1 MTAARVDGSS
11 GRGRDAG
18 AQAPDD
24 ASRLGSGAF
33 APPLYPKLPPG
44 PHTIPSDEIEAI
56 QRERL
61 RGAVIHA
68 VASGGYQATST
79 RELCRLAGVS
89 KRTLYERFGSK
100 EACLQAT
107 YDAVLEP
114 IVTAMRQALGSQ
126 REPRVRLRVVID
138 AFHTA
143 VVRERCGATL
153 GLIITAEAAE
163 SALGGPMRL
172 VDHLGELLG
181 ACYADGNGPP
191 DFVLRGAGTAVMSVT
206 RSWIFH
212 GREDELGE
220 LARQLSDWLHR
231 YRGKDTRLLGQ
242 GRSELLMEAA
252 QERDTLGVDGAQA
265 LDDPP
270 TLRQSSQ
277 RALSL
282 MGASGASDHDWAV
295 GTCLAY
301 FELLCHVR
309 SDPGSARLAFVDAP
323 GLGPDADGVREQ
335 MIQGGVDL
343 YSRRVPVTRTPSP
356 AVGHAV
362 TGASWGLM
370 HDHLEGR
377 DGDLRTSVLC
387 EQMSYLA
394 IAPVLGSKRAV
405 RSILSC
411 RSATTRRQPKPP
423 PVAVGA

>member
-1 MTAARVDGSS
+1 MFVSMVATMRANS
-11 GRGRDAG
+11 
-18 AQAPDD
+18 
-24 ASRLGSGAF
+24 
-33 APPLYPKLPPG
+33 APPLYPKLRPG
-44 PHTIPSDEIEAI
+44 PHTMPSDEIEAI

-114 IVTAMRQALGSQ
+114 IVATMRQAHASQ
-126 REPRVRLRVVID
+126 REPRVRLHAVID

-143 VVRERCGATL
+143 VMRERCGATL
-153 GLIITAEAAE
+153 GLIVTAEAAE

-172 VDHLGELLG
+172 IDHLGEQLQ
-181 ACYADGNGPP
+181 ACYDADGPP
-191 DFVLRGAGTAVMSVT
+191 DFVIRGAATAVMSVT
-206 RSWIFH
+206 RTWIFH
-212 GREDELGE
+212 GRADELGE
-220 LARQLSDWLHR
+220 LAEQLTDWLHG
-231 YRGKDTRLLGQ
+231 YRGKATRLLGH
-242 GRSELLMEAA
+242 GRSELLLEAA
-252 QERDTLGVDGAQA
+252 GEREALGVEGAQG

-282 MGASGASDHDWAV
+282 MEASGATDRDWAV

-301 FELLCHVR
+301 FELLGHVR
-309 SDPGSARLAFVDAP
+309 NDPDSARLAFVDAP
-323 GLGPDADGVREQ
+323 GLGPDVDGVREQ

-343 YSRRVPVTRTPSP
+343 YRRRAPATRTPSP

-370 HDHLEGR
+370 HDYLEGR
-377 DGDLRTSVLC
+377 AGDLRTSVLC
-387 EQMSYLA
+387 EQLSYLA

-405 RSILSC
+405 GSILSR
-411 RSATTRRQPKPP
+411 RSATTRRQAAPP
-423 PVAVGA
+423 PVAIGA

>member
-1 MTAARVDGSS
+1 MIATMTANS
-11 GRGRDAG
+11 
-18 AQAPDD
+18 P
-24 ASRLGSGAF
+24 
-33 APPLYPKLPPG
+33 PPLYPKLRPG
-44 PHTIPSDEIEAI
+44 PNTMSADQIEAI

-68 VASGGYQATST
+68 VATGGYQATST

-89 KRTLYERFGSK
+89 KRTLYECFGSK

-114 IVTAMRQALGSQ
+114 IVAAMRQAHSGR
-126 REPRVRLRVVID
+126 REPRARVHAVIE

-153 GLIITAEAAE
+153 GLIVTAEAAE

-172 VDHLGELLG
+172 IDHLGEQLR
-181 ACYADGNGPP
+181 ACYEDDDGPP
-191 DFVLRGAGTAVMSVT
+191 GFVIKGAATAVMSVT

-212 GREDELGE
+212 GREQELGE
-220 LARQLSDWLHR
+220 LAEQLSDWLHR
-231 YRGKDTRLLGQ
+231 YRGKTTRLLGE

-252 QERDTLGVDGAQA
+252 QERDALGVESAQA

-277 RALSL
+277 RALRL
-282 MGASGASDHDWAV
+282 MEASGATDRDWAV
-295 GTCLAY
+295 GTCVAY

-309 SDPGSARLAFVDAP
+309 GDPDSARLAFVDAP

-343 YSRRVPVTRTPSP
+343 YSRRAPATRTPSP

-370 HDHLEGR
+370 HDYLEGR

-394 IAPVLGSKRAV
+394 IAPVLGSKQAV
-405 RSILSC
+405 RSILSP
-411 RSATTRRQPKPP
+411 RPATTRRRTAPA

>member
-1 MTAARVDGSS
+1 MSASDPCQERPPALYEKLRP
-11 GRGRDAG
+11 GRQTMPA
-18 AQAPDD
+18 
-24 ASRLGSGAF
+24 
-33 APPLYPKLPPG
+33 
-44 PHTIPSDEIEAI
+44 DEIEEI

-100 EACLQAT
+100 EGCLQAT

-114 IVTAMRQALGSQ
+114 IVAAMRQAQ
-126 REPRVRLRVVID
+126 AARREPRARLHAVIE
-138 AFHTA
+138 AFHA
-143 VVRERCGATL
+143 SVVRERYGATL
-153 GLIITAEAAE
+153 ALLITAEAAE
-163 SALGGPMRL
+163 SDLAGPMRL

-181 ACYADGNGPP
+181 ACYEDGDGPP
-191 DFVLRGAGTAVMSVT
+191 DFAIRGAATAVMSVT
-206 RSWIFH
+206 RTWIYH
-212 GREDELGE
+212 GRESELGE

-231 YRGKDTRLLGQ
+231 YRGKATRLLGQ

-252 QERDTLGVDGAQA
+252 QEREGPGVDGAQA
-265 LDDPP
+265 LDEPP
-270 TLRQSSQ
+270 TLRRSSQ
-277 RALSL
+277 RALSR
-282 MGASGASDHDWAV
+282 MAASGASDRDWAV

-343 YSRRVPVTRTPSP
+343 YSRRAPATRTPSP
-356 AVGHAV
+356 AVAHAV
-362 TGASWGLM
+362 TGASWGLL

-387 EQMSYLA
+387 EQLSYLA
-394 IAPVLGSKRAV
+394 IAPVLGSEQAV
-405 RSILSC
+405 RSILSR
-411 RSATTRRQPKPP
+411 RSATTRRAAVLP
-423 PVAVGA
+423 PVAVGG

>member
-1 MTAARVDGSS
+1 MVATMRASS
-11 GRGRDAG
+11 
-18 AQAPDD
+18 
-24 ASRLGSGAF
+24 
-33 APPLYPKLPPG
+33 APPLYPKLRPG
-44 PHTIPSDEIEAI
+44 PHTIPADEIEAI

-100 EACLQAT
+100 EVCLQAT

-114 IVTAMRQALGSQ
+114 IVAAMRQAHSGR
-126 REPRVRLRVVID
+126 REPRANVHAVIE

-143 VVRERCGATL
+143 VVRERCDATL
-153 GLIITAEAAE
+153 GLIVTAEAAE

-172 VDHLGELLG
+172 IDHLGEQLR
-181 ACYADGNGPP
+181 ACYDADGPP
-191 DFVLRGAGTAVMSVT
+191 DFVIRGAATAVMSVT
-206 RSWIFH
+206 RTWIFH
-212 GREDELGE
+212 GRETELGE
-220 LARQLSDWLHR
+220 LAQQLSDWLHG
-231 YRGKDTRLLGQ
+231 YRGEDTRLLGH
-242 GRSELLMEAA
+242 GRSRLLLEAA
-252 QERDTLGVDGAQA
+252 REREALGVEGAQG

-277 RALSL
+277 RALRL
-282 MGASGASDHDWAV
+282 MEASGATDRDWAV

-323 GLGPDADGVREQ
+323 GLGPDVDGVREQ

-343 YSRRVPVTRTPSP
+343 YSRRAPAARTPSP

-387 EQMSYLA
+387 EQLSYLA
-394 IAPVLGSKRAV
+394 IAPVLGSEQAV
-405 RSILSC
+405 GSILSR
-411 RSATTRRQPKPP
+411 RSATTRRQAAPA

>member
-1 MTAARVDGSS
+1 MTGSDSRQARP
-11 GRGRDAG
+11 RA
-18 AQAPDD
+18 
-24 ASRLGSGAF
+24 
-33 APPLYPKLPPG
+33 LYPKLPPG
-44 PHTIPSDEIEAI
+44 PHTIPADEIEAI

-114 IVTAMRQALGSQ
+114 IVTTMRQALGSQ
-126 REPRVRLRVVID
+126 REPRMRVHAVIE
-138 AFHTA
+138 AFQTA

-172 VDHLGELLG
+172 IDHVGEQLR
-181 ACYADGNGPP
+181 ACYGDGEGPP
-191 DFVLRGAGTAVMSVT
+191 EFVIRGAATAVMSVT

-212 GREDELGE
+212 GRETELGE
-220 LARQLSDWLHR
+220 LAQQLSDWLHR
-231 YRGKDTRLLGQ
+231 YRGKTTRLLGQ

-252 QERDTLGVDGAQA
+252 QEREALGVEGAQG

-277 RALSL
+277 RALRL
-282 MGASGASDHDWAV
+282 MEASGASDRDWAV
-295 GTCLAY
+295 GTCVAY

-309 SDPGSARLAFVDAP
+309 NDPGSARLAFVDAP
-323 GLGPDADGVREQ
+323 GLGPDVDGVREQ

-343 YSRRVPVTRTPSP
+343 YSRRAPPTRTPSP

-387 EQMSYLA
+387 EQLSYLA
-394 IAPVLGSKRAV
+394 IAPVLGSEQAV
-405 RSILSC
+405 RSILSP
-411 RSATTRRQPKPP
+411 RPATRRASVHS
-423 PVAVGA
+423 PVAAGA

>member
-1 MTAARVDGSS
+1 MVATMRANS
-11 GRGRDAG
+11 
-18 AQAPDD
+18 
-24 ASRLGSGAF
+24 
-33 APPLYPKLPPG
+33 APPLYPKLRPG
-44 PHTIPSDEIEAI
+44 PHTMPSDEIEAI

-114 IVTAMRQALGSQ
+114 IVATMRQAHASQ
-126 REPRVRLRVVID
+126 REPRVRLHAVID

-143 VVRERCGATL
+143 VMRERCGATL
-153 GLIITAEAAE
+153 GLIVTAEAAE

-172 VDHLGELLG
+172 IDHLGEQLQ
-181 ACYADGNGPP
+181 ACYDADGPP
-191 DFVLRGAGTAVMSVT
+191 DFVIRGAATAVMSVT
-206 RSWIFH
+206 RTWIFH
-212 GREDELGE
+212 GRADELGE
-220 LARQLSDWLHR
+220 LAEQLTDWLHG
-231 YRGKDTRLLGQ
+231 YRGKATRLLGH
-242 GRSELLMEAA
+242 GRSELLLEAA
-252 QERDTLGVDGAQA
+252 GEREALGVEGAQG

-282 MGASGASDHDWAV
+282 MEASGATDRDWAV

-301 FELLCHVR
+301 FELLGHVR
-309 SDPGSARLAFVDAP
+309 NDPDSARLAFVDAP
-323 GLGPDADGVREQ
+323 GLGPDVDGVREQ

-343 YSRRVPVTRTPSP
+343 YRRRAPATRTPSP

-370 HDHLEGR
+370 HDYLEGR
-377 DGDLRTSVLC
+377 AGDLRTSVLC
-387 EQMSYLA
+387 EQLSYLA

-405 RSILSC
+405 GSILSR
-411 RSATTRRQPKPP
+411 RSATTRRQAAPP
-423 PVAVGA
+423 PVAIGA

>member
-1 MTAARVDGSS
+1 VS
-11 GRGRDAG
+11 
-18 AQAPDD
+18 
-24 ASRLGSGAF
+24 ASDPRQER
-33 APPLYPKLPPG
+33 PPALYPKLRPG
-44 PHTIPSDEIEAI
+44 PHTMPADEIETI

-68 VASGGYQATST
+68 VSTGGYQATST

-107 YDAVLEP
+107 YDSVLEP
-114 IVTAMRQALGSQ
+114 IVAAMRQAHAGQ
-126 REPRVRLRVVID
+126 REPRAKLNAVIE
-138 AFHTA
+138 AFHAA
-143 VVRERCGATL
+143 VVCERCGATL
-153 GLIITAEAAE
+153 GLVITAEAAE
-163 SALGGPMRL
+163 RDLAGPMRL

-181 ACYADGNGPP
+181 ACYENGDGPP
-191 DFVLRGAGTAVMSVT
+191 DFVIRGAATAVMSVT

-220 LARQLSDWLHR
+220 LARELSDWLHR
-231 YRGKDTRLLGQ
+231 YRGKASRLLGQ

-252 QERDTLGVDGAQA
+252 QERDVPGVESAHAPDH
-265 LDDPP
+265 PP

-277 RALSL
+277 RALGL
-282 MGASGASDHDWAV
+282 MGASGASDRDWAV

-343 YSRRVPVTRTPSP
+343 YSRRAPATRTPPP

-362 TGASWGLM
+362 VGASWGLM
-370 HDHLEGR
+370 HDYLEGR

-394 IAPVLGSKRAV
+394 ITPVLGSEQAV
-405 RSILSC
+405 RSILSP
-411 RSATTRRQPKPP
+411 RPATRRAAVLS
-423 PVAVGA
+423 PVPAGA

>member
-1 MTAARVDGSS
+1 MR
-11 GRGRDAG
+11 
-18 AQAPDD
+18 
-24 ASRLGSGAF
+24 ASI
-33 APPLYPKLPPG
+33 PPALYPKLRPG
-44 PHTIPSDEIEAI
+44 PHTIPADEIEAI

-114 IVTAMRQALGSQ
+114 IVAAMRRAHSG
-126 REPRVRLRVVID
+126 RGEPRARVHAVID

-143 VVRERCGATL
+143 VVRERRGATL

-172 VDHLGELLG
+172 VDHVGQLLG
-181 ACYADGNGPP
+181 ACHEDGDGPP
-191 DFVLRGAGTAVMSVT
+191 DFVIRGAATAVMSVT
-206 RSWIFH
+206 RSWIYH
-212 GREDELGE
+212 SRGTELGE

-231 YRGKDTRLLGQ
+231 YRGKTTRLLGR

-252 QERDTLGVDGAQA
+252 QEREALGVEDAQS
-265 LDDPP
+265 LDEPP

-282 MGASGASDHDWAV
+282 MAASGASDRDWAV

-301 FELLCHVR
+301 FELLGHVR
-309 SDPGSARLAFVDAP
+309 SDPDSARLAFVDAP

-343 YSRRVPVTRTPSP
+343 YSRRAPVTRTPSP

-362 TGASWGLM
+362 TGASWGLL
-370 HDHLEGR
+370 HDYLEGR
-377 DGDLRTSVLC
+377 AGDQRTSVLC
-387 EQMSYLA
+387 EQLSYLA
-394 IAPVLGSKRAV
+394 IAPVLGSEQAV
-405 RSILSC
+405 RSILTRS
-411 RSATTRRQPKPP
+411 SATTRRRPA

>member
-1 MTAARVDGSS
+1 MSTIDS
-11 GRGRDAG
+11 GRER
-18 AQAPDD
+18 
-24 ASRLGSGAF
+24 
-33 APPLYPKLPPG
+33 PPALYPKLRPG
-44 PHTIPSDEIEAI
+44 PHTIPADQIEAI

-68 VASGGYQATST
+68 VAAGGYQATST

-107 YDAVLEP
+107 YDAVLES
-114 IVTAMRQALGSQ
+114 IVAAMRQALGGR
-126 REPRVRLRVVID
+126 REPRLRLHAVIE

-143 VVRERCGATL
+143 IVRERCGATL
-153 GLIITAEAAE
+153 GLVITAEAAE
-163 SALGGPMRL
+163 RDLDGPMRL

-181 ACYADGNGPP
+181 ACYEDGDGPP
-191 DFVLRGAGTAVMSVT
+191 GFVVKGAATAVMSVT
-206 RSWIFH
+206 RSWIFY
-212 GREDELGE
+212 GREDELGG
-220 LARQLSDWLHR
+220 LAWQLSDWLDR
-231 YRGKDTRLLGQ
+231 YRGKATRLLGQ

-252 QERDTLGVDGAQA
+252 QEREAQGGECAQA
-265 LDDPP
+265 VDDPP

-282 MGASGASDHDWAV
+282 MASSGASDRDWAV

-335 MIQGGVDL
+335 MIQGAVDL
-343 YSRRVPVTRTPSP
+343 YRRRAPAMRTPSP

-362 TGASWGLM
+362 VGSSWGLM
-370 HDHLEGR
+370 HDYLEGR

-394 IAPVLGSKRAV
+394 IAPVLGSEQAV
-405 RSILSC
+405 KSILS
-411 RSATTRRQPKPP
+411 RRRAVTRRGSVRQPPI
-423 PVAVGA
+423 AAGG

>member
-1 MTAARVDGSS
+1 MFVSMVATMRAGST
-11 GRGRDAG
+11 
-18 AQAPDD
+18 
-24 ASRLGSGAF
+24 
-33 APPLYPKLPPG
+33 PPLYPKLRPG
-44 PHTIPSDEIEAI
+44 PHTIPAGEIEAI

-68 VASGGYQATST
+68 VASGGYQAIST

-100 EACLQAT
+100 EGCLQAT
-107 YDAVLEP
+107 YDSVLEP
-114 IVTAMRQALGSQ
+114 IVAAMRQAHASQ
-126 REPRVRLRVVID
+126 RESRVRLHAVIE

-163 SALGGPMRL
+163 SDLGGPMRL
-172 VDHLGELLG
+172 VDHVGELLG
-181 ACYADGNGPP
+181 TCYEDGDGPP
-191 DFVLRGAGTAVMSVT
+191 DFVIRGAATAVMSVT

-212 GREDELGE
+212 GRETELGE
-220 LARQLSDWLHR
+220 LARELSDWLHG
-231 YRGKDTRLLGQ
+231 YRGKDTRLVGQ

-252 QERDTLGVDGAQA
+252 REHGDLDGSGAQA

-282 MGASGASDHDWAV
+282 MASSGASDRGWAV
-295 GTCLAY
+295 GTCVAY
-301 FELLCHVR
+301 FELLCHVH
-309 SDPGSARLAFVDAP
+309 SDPDSARLAFVDAP

-343 YSRRVPVTRTPSP
+343 YTRRAPTARTPSP
-356 AVGHAV
+356 AVAHAV
-362 TGASWGLM
+362 TGASWGLL
-370 HDHLEGR
+370 HDYLEGR
-377 DGDLRTSVLC
+377 EGDLRTSVLC

-394 IAPVLGSKRAV
+394 IAPVLGSEQAV
-405 RSILSC
+405 RSILSR
-411 RSATTRRQPKPP
+411 RSATTRRRPA
-423 PVAVGA
+423 PVPDAVGA